1 MIRGALTQILLF
13 YKGKPIGN
21 PLENLFKLSGHL
33 LIDFAWRYLGSEK
46 RLFGSVK
53 NKSKVDD
60 PI

>member
-21 PLENLFKLSGHL
+21 PLENQWVFRWDP
-33 LIDFAWRYLGSEK
+33 LIDFEMRYLDSKK
-46 RLFGSVK
+46 RFLRSVK